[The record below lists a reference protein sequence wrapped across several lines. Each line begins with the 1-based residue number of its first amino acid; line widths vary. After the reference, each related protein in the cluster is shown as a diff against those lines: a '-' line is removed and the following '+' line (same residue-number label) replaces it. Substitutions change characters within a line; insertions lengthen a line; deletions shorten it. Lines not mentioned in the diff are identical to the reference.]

1 LNEEFRI
8 RDKDLDGRLA
18 APPPAIALESAGNGP
33 MKRRGSPMTSA
44 GMIASVLALAFVL
57 FTAPVQ
63 AQAAPNAKCTGEENV
78 AWREQI
84 TGCSQAIASGIYAG
98 KDLAKILLFRAKAY
112 SMIRDLDRS
121 LADVEEAIR
130 LDPTNAFAVGARGDV
145 YLVKQDY
152 EHAVADY
159 TEAASLEPG
168 NALLFIGRGMA
179 YIGAG
184 DADRALAD
192 FEQAIRLQP
201 SLALGLYWRGIVR
214 RFKGDVEAGEADI
227 AAARKIDPGVR

>member
-1 LNEEFRI
+1 
-8 RDKDLDGRLA
+8 
-18 APPPAIALESAGNGP
+18 
-33 MKRRGSPMTSA
+33 MKRRGSLMMSA
-44 GMIASVLALAFVL
+44 GMICSVLALAFVL
-57 FTAPVQ
+57 LTAPVR
-63 AQAAPNAKCTGEENV
+63 AQPAPVAKCTGEENV

-84 TGCSQAIASGIYAG
+84 AGCSAAAASGIYAG

-145 YLVKQDY
+145 HLVKQDY
-152 EHAVADY
+152 AHAVADY
-159 TEAASLEPG
+159 TEAALLEPG

-201 SLALGLYWRGIVR
+201 TLALGLYWRGIVR
-214 RFKGDVEAGEADI
+214 RFKGDVAAGEADI

>member
-1 LNEEFRI
+1 
-8 RDKDLDGRLA
+8 
-18 APPPAIALESAGNGP
+18 
-33 MKRRGSPMTSA
+33 MKRRGWQTTSA
-44 GMIASVLALAFVL
+44 GMIASVLSLAFVL
-57 FTAPVQ
+57 LTVQ
-63 AQAAPNAKCTGEENV
+63 ARAQPVPVAKCTGEENV
-78 AWREQI
+78 AWSEQI
-84 TGCSQAIASGIYAG
+84 AGCSAAAASGIYAG

-112 SMIRDLDRS
+112 CMIRDLDNC

-159 TEAASLEPG
+159 TEAALLAPD
-168 NALLFIGRGMA
+168 NTLLFIGRGMA

-184 DADRALAD
+184 DTDRAMAD

-201 SLALGLYWRGIVR
+201 GLALGLYWRGIIR
-214 RFKGDVEAGEADI
+214 RLKGDVEAGEADI

>member
-1 LNEEFRI
+1 
-8 RDKDLDGRLA
+8 
-18 APPPAIALESAGNGP
+18 
-33 MKRRGSPMTSA
+33 MKRRGSPMTSS

-57 FTAPVQ
+57 LAAPVQ
-63 AQAAPNAKCTGEENV
+63 AQAAPNEKCTGEDNI
-78 AWREQI
+78 AWSEQI
-84 TGCSQAIASGIYAG
+84 TGCTQAIASGIHAG

-152 EHAVADY
+152 AHAVANY
-159 TEAASLEPG
+159 TEAAALEPG

-192 FEQAIRLQP
+192 FEQAIALQP
-201 SLALGLYWRGIVR
+201 GLALGLYWRGIVR